1 MKPFDI
7 FIAFVSWES
16 SGKYRPVLII
26 YQQESIV
33 FAFKI
38 TTQYESK
45 SDAIRTNC
53 FVIND
58 WQKAGLDSPSY
69 VDTNTILDIPAK
81 VFEGKTEIGRLTTA
95 DEHRLIE
102 FISP

>member
-7 FIAFVSWES
+7 FIAYVSWGG
-16 SGKYRPVLII
+16 SGKSRPVLII
-26 YQQESIV
+26 EQQEAIV
-33 FAFKI
+33 SAFKI

-45 SDAIRTNC
+45 SEAIREKY

-58 WQKAGLDSPSY
+58 WQKAGLDRSSY
-69 VDTNTILDIPAK
+69 VDTNEILDIPAK
-81 VFEGKTEIGRLTTA
+81 VFAGKVEIGRLTAA

-102 FISP
+102 FIGH